1 MNFSFL
7 HNLKYSHHSHL
18 CNNRK
23 WIDDKF
29 DCGTL
34 SYLTW
39 WAIVSIIL
47 NTWYPIL
54 GIYLII
60 LLNSYLKSFG
70 KESDTSS
77 ENHVW
82 IPPLAASFVGCIS
95 MIMFKFV
102 SAIFLDTI
110 DTMFLCFAIDKDNNV
125 INPDNEFANIASQVS
140 NYIEVPTNEPEK
152 KLNE

>member
-1 MNFSFL
+1 M
-7 HNLKYSHHSHL
+7 
-18 CNNRK
+18 
-23 WIDDKF
+23 W
-29 DCGTL
+29 T
-34 SYLTW
+34 
-39 WAIVSIIL
+39 AIVLIIL

-60 LLNSYLKSFG
+60 FLNSYLK
-70 KESDTSS
+70 DTSS
-77 ENHVW
+77 IENHVW